1 MTDGEGYSLAD
12 QFHGE
17 ASNWLFRRNAGE
29 PGIEDKLAVWLEAD
43 PRHREAFD
51 EAERVWGGLRELKR
65 GDMRPFGV
73 GSERLGRAPFYMRR
87 STHIAVGLAASIAL
101 ACFAVMALASNPY
114 IPELITPASAATY
127 RTGLGEIRTFRL
139 ADGPSI
145 TLDTDTEV
153 RVGGGHG
160 REQCMFLLKGRIR
173 VDGGVAARQF
183 VVSSSQ
189 GSLRVVGPVF
199 DATNVG
205 QRLQISAPAGPI
217 AVTRSL
223 GTAVDLKLASGQ
235 GLEFE
240 KGRIAA
246 SHSDRGWPSGMLA
259 LDGTRLDDAIA
270 ALNRYNRTK
279 LVLEGNSLGRRP
291 ISGAFRV
298 SQPGIFAEVIAEM
311 YNLRID
317 RSRRDQIRLLP
328 PI

>member
-29 PGIEDKLAVWLEAD
+29 PGIEEKLAAWLEAD

-51 EAERVWGGLRELKR
+51 EAERVWGGLGELKR
-65 GDMRPFGV
+65 SDMRPFGV

-87 STHIAVGLAASIAL
+87 STHIAVGVAASIAL

-127 RTGLGEIRTFRL
+127 KTGLGEIRTFRL
-139 ADGPSI
+139 TDGPAI

-153 RVGGGHG
+153 RVGGHG
-160 REQCMFLLKGRIR
+160 GEQGLFLLKGRIR
-173 VDGGVAARQF
+173 VDGGIAARQF
-183 VVSSSQ
+183 LVSTSQ
-189 GSLRVVGPVF
+189 GSLRVAGPVF

-217 AVTRSL
+217 AVTRGL
-223 GTAVDLKLASGQ
+223 GTAVDLKIASGQ
-235 GLEFE
+235 GIEFE

-246 SHSDRGWPSGMLA
+246 SHSDGGWPSGMLA

-279 LVLEGNSLGRRP
+279 LVLGRNSLGRRP

-298 SQPGIFAEVIAEM
+298 SQPAIFAEVIAGM

-317 RSRRDQIRLLP
+317 RSHRDQIRLLP

>member
-1 MTDGEGYSLAD
+1 MTDSEGYSLAD

-29 PGIEDKLAVWLEAD
+29 PGIEDKLAAWLEAD

-51 EAERVWGGLRELKR
+51 EAERVWGGLPEFKR
-65 GDMRPFGV
+65 SEMRPFGI

-87 STHIAVGLAASIAL
+87 STHIAVGVAASIAL
-101 ACFAVMALASNPY
+101 ACFAAIALASNPY

-127 RTGLGEIRTFRL
+127 KTGLGEIRTFRL

-153 RVGGGHG
+153 KVGGSRGEQRLFLVRGRVRVNGAASGH
-160 REQCMFLLKGRIR
+160 
-173 VDGGVAARQF
+173 QF
-183 VVSSSQ
+183 VVATLQ
-189 GSLRVVGPVF
+189 VSLRVDGPVF
-199 DATNVG
+199 DAANVG
-205 QRLQISAPAGPI
+205 ERLQITAPAEAI
-217 AVTRSL
+217 AVTRDVGEMSE
-223 GTAVDLKLASGQ
+223 LKLSSGE
-235 GLEFE
+235 GIEFAN
-240 KGRIAA
+240 GRIAA
-246 SHSDRGWPSGMLA
+246 SHSHAGWPSGMLA
-259 LDGTRLDDAIA
+259 LDGTQLDDAIE

-279 LVLEGNSLGRRP
+279 LVLAGNGLGRRP

-298 SQPGIFAEVIAEM
+298 SEPGIFAEVIARM

-317 RSRRDQIRLLP
+317 RSHRDQIRLSP